1 VTHDRNRTLH
11 HAHFDAAAAAMTPA
25 LRLARLRPQY
35 AHLYPGVAA
44 GVWEVAA
51 NVAERLQRRH
61 AWSGERTAN
70 GSRPMSDAHF
80 EFRGGTRM
88 GPPRADRR
96 SRWTDASPDN

>member
-1 VTHDRNRTLH
+1 
-11 HAHFDAAAAAMTPA
+11 MTPA
-25 LRLARLRPQY
+25 LRQARLRPEF

-61 AWSGERTAN
+61 AWVGDLKPN
-70 GSRPMSDAHF
+70 GTRPMSDAHF
-80 EFRGGTRM
+80 EFRGGRRM
-88 GPPRADRR
+88 APPRADRR